1 MQTLWQ
7 DLRYGARL
15 LLKNP
20 SFTLIVVVT
29 LALGIGANTAIFSV
43 VNAVLL
49 RPLPYP
55 HPDRLVWVTEFFPN
69 NRGEMTLSSDYLE
82 WRAQAD
88 VFEHMAAFTSNTSL
102 NLTQSGEPERLTA
115 VEATANLFPTLGVAP
130 SVGRV
135 FTAEEDRPGGPLVV
149 VLSHGLW
156 ERRFGAD
163 PNIVG
168 KKLTLEGNQWQVI
181 GVMPAS
187 FQFQREADVWAPMAM
202 NEGEHLRRER
212 GAVVSVVGRLKPGV
226 TVERAQSD
234 LNLIAR
240 RIEQTDPKQTPG
252 AQVNVLPLDEKIVGA
267 PLRRALWALL
277 GAVAFVLLIACAN
290 VANLLLARSSGRAS
304 EMAIR
309 AAMGAGRIR
318 LIRQLL
324 VESLLLS
331 LFGGCLGLLVAVGGV
346 RVLTAIGPDNLAP
359 IKETYINGGAL
370 GFTLIVSILTG
381 LIAGVIPAL
390 QTSQVNLNEALKEGR
405 RDAAGSGT
413 RGAQRTLAM
422 IVIGELALTV
432 ALLAGAGLMM
442 KSFLRLLA
450 VDPGYDTKN
459 LLTLV
464 IQLNNW
470 KYTGGAPQRMSF
482 YRDLLSRIGRLPGV
496 QVAAISNS
504 LPLAPKALRTPLT
517 IEGRS
522 PVPSSQKPLAE
533 LSHVSKDYFHTMGVR
548 LLAGRWFTERDDENA
563 PEVAVVNETLVKR
576 HFRGEDPIGK
586 RLVWGQQTATIVG
599 VVADMKR
606 YGLDADARPE
616 IYLHCFQRSA
626 VLSHMKLVVR
636 TFGAPLDLAPAAR
649 STVLAIDPDQPIYNV
664 MTMEQRLSDSIAAR
678 RFQSLSFGIF
688 AAVALIIAAV
698 GVYGVFSYVVSQRSR
713 EIGIRMALG
722 AEPLDILKMILRQGT
737 VVILTGALAGL
748 TASFALTR
756 VMKSLLFGVSATD
769 PATFAAIALLLATV
783 ALGACYLPAR
793 RATKVDPMIALK
805 CE

>member
-1 MQTLWQ
+1 MRTLWQ

-15 LLKNP
+15 LMKNP

-43 VNAVLL
+43 VNIVLL
-49 RPLPYP
+49 KPLPYA

-240 RIEQTDPKQTPG
+240 RIEQTDPKQAPG
-252 AQVNVLPLDEKIVGA
+252 AQVNVLPLDEKLVGN
-267 PLRRALWALL
+267 LRLALWALL

-346 RVLTAIGPDNLAP
+346 RVLTAISPDNLAS

-370 GFTLIVSILTG
+370 SFTLIVSILTG
-381 LIAGVIPAL
+381 LIAGVIHAL

-422 IVIGELALTV
+422 LVIGELALTV

-482 YRDLLSRIGRLPGV
+482 YRELLSRIGRLPGV
-496 QVAAISNS
+496 QAAAISNS

-517 IEGRS
+517 IEGRP

-533 LSHVSKDYFHTMGVR
+533 LSHVSNDYFLTMGVR
-548 LLAGRWFTERDDENA
+548 LLVGRWFTERDDENA
-563 PEVAVVNETLVKR
+563 PEVVVVNETLVKR
-576 HFRGEDPIGK
+576 HFPGEDPIGK
-586 RLVWGQQTATIVG
+586 RLVWGQQTAIIVG

-649 STVLAIDPDQPIYNV
+649 SAVLAIDPDQPVYNV

-678 RFQSLSFGIF
+678 RFQSLLFGIF
-688 AAVALIIAAV
+688 AAVALVIAAV

-722 AEPLDILKMILRQGT
+722 AQPPDILKMILRQGT
-737 VVILTGALAGL
+737 VVTLTGSLAGI
-748 TASFALTR
+748 TASLALTR

-769 PATFAAIALLLATV
+769 PATFTAIALLLATV